1 MADAIEHRDQA
12 GLVLRVRRGGRA
24 RLAHLGDQ
32 AVEIGMLAAN
42 GDRIIDA
49 LQRAKSPVDH
59 VRARRIDPLEFRD
72 IEQRV
77 GRDFGVA
84 ELFFDLGNRPY
95 GPVARDEKDLPSLR
109 GGLHLEPC

>member
-12 GLVLRVRRGGRA
+12 GLVLRVRRGSRA
-24 RLAHLGDQ
+24 GLAYLGDQ
-32 AVEIGMLAAN
+32 PVESGMLAAD

-49 LQRAKSPVDH
+49 LERAESPVNH
-59 VRARRIDPLEFRD
+59 VRARRIDPLELRD

-77 GRDFGVA
+77 GGDLGVA
-84 ELFFDLGNRPY
+84 ELLFDLGNRPY

-109 GGLHLEPC
+109 GGIHLKPC